1 MANAARRLKYEDYA
15 DNLPALLERVDQEQ
29 EAVELE
35 RDGHVYRIQSLAAGL
50 PRAAITDPDEVLE
63 VLKRT
68 AGALKNIDGE
78 AFKRDLRE
86 MRQQDSKGRPG

>member
-1 MANAARRLKYEDYA
+1 MANAAKRLKYEDYA
-15 DNLPALLERVDQEQ
+15 DNLPALLERVDQEH
-29 EAVELE
+29 EVIELE
-35 RDGHVYRIQSLAAGL
+35 RNGRVYRIQSVKE
-50 PRAAITDPDEVLE
+50 RKYDPDEYLE
-63 VLKRT
+63 MLKRT